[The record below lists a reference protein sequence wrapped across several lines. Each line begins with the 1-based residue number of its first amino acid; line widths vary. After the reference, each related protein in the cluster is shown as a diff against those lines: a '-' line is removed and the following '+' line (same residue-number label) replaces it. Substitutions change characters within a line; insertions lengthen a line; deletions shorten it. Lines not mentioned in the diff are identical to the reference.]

1 MGFFSKDI
9 KSLEDLFL
17 HTLRNMYCAE
27 KKVAKVIPNL
37 VDWAS
42 DENLK
47 SVFERHLDETEIHI
61 ERLEKVFEMFRADP
75 RPVECPAI
83 EGILDEA
90 AEVSGDIEGD
100 KIMDTALI
108 GAAQAVEHYEITR
121 YGTLAAWARELGRA
135 DCAELLEATL
145 REERAADRA
154 LTNLAESRI
163 NLQSAA

>member
-17 HTLRNMYCAE
+17 HTLRNMYYAE

-61 ERLEKVFEMFRADP
+61 ERLEKVFEMF
-75 RPVECPAI
+75 
-83 EGILDEA
+83 
-90 AEVSGDIEGD
+90 S
-100 KIMDTALI
+100 
-108 GAAQAVEHYEITR
+108 
-121 YGTLAAWARELGRA
+121 
-135 DCAELLEATL
+135 
-145 REERAADRA
+145 
-154 LTNLAESRI
+154 
-163 NLQSAA
+163 